1 MSNIKLKMRVDS
13 FAFRRPDLMER
24 IDVFEIDHPVTQRKK
39 LERIGQAGLTI
50 PSRMHVVPADLEKV
64 SALDALAGSG
74 FEVSRPTFLTLL
86 GVAYYLT
93 ADSLA
98 ETGSF
103 RIAAAAG
110 GNVPGD
116 RLPAEYGGSPTR
128 RPPDA

>member
-1 MSNIKLKMRVDS
+1 M
-13 FAFRRPDLMER
+13 
-24 IDVFEIDHPVTQRKK
+24 TQRKK
-39 LERIGQAGLTI
+39 LARIHQAGLAI

-93 ADSLA
+93 ADSLS
-98 ETGSF
+98 ETARSVS
-103 RIAAAAG
+103 R
-110 GNVPGD
+110 
-116 RLPAEYGGSPTR
+116 RLPEGTRLVIDYLLACGGSPTR